1 VTADGL
7 LVGAW
12 TRSRLVVDGSRC
24 VDRSQVL
31 WLQTDDWYAHIQ
43 IPHPCQASH
52 GWRPEAI
59 LSRPWAFAGTSTWRP
74 PLMTWHHRLDSMRE
88 PITESGP
95 LEGTGDLIIEAGSF
109 KWAGITIPF
118 RQEWR
123 RISPPDAQI
132 SAELS
137 PRHIQLTVGERRISM
152 ADGGPAGAFVASMLT
167 LVDGGWC
174 VLGELTEPP
183 CG

>member
-1 VTADGL
+1 MTIDRL

-12 TRSRLVVDGSRC
+12 TRSGLVVDGSRC
-24 VDRSQVL
+24 VDRSAVL
-31 WLQTDDWYAHIQ
+31 WLQTDDWYAHMQ
-43 IPHPCQASH
+43 IPHPCQAPYR
-52 GWRPEAI
+52 WRPEAI

-74 PLMTWHHRLDSMRE
+74 PVMTWHHRLDSMRQ

-95 LEGTGDLIIEAGSF
+95 LEGKDDLIVEAGSF

-123 RISPPDAQI
+123 RVSPPDAEI
-132 SAELS
+132 SAEIS
-137 PRHIQLTVGERRISM
+137 ARRIQLTVGERRILI
-152 ADGGPAGAFVASMLT
+152 ADGGPAEPFLASMLT
-167 LVDGGWC
+167 LNDGRWC
-174 VLGELTEPP
+174 VSGQLIEPP